1 MNINHS
7 YGEQCDSKDWLVLY
21 SMFVH
26 GVKAMDLHRSMVK
39 APLPPVFDSL
49 QAVVSRGGL
58 AIRCQAGKRTD
69 VGSILCFGHY
79 FSSRALS
86 RRVGALQISIIIIIC
101 GHCLTVLP
109 LTINETLK
117 WLTPVLILMQNQSGG
132 DSATVDIS
140 STPTSPPPPP
150 TSTPPLEWFVLK

>member
-26 GVKAMDLHRSMVK
+26 GVKAMDLYRSMVK

-58 AIRCQAGKRTD
+58 AIWCQAGKRTD
-69 VGSILCFGHY
+69 VGSIPCFGHC

-86 RRVGALQISIIIIIC
+86 CRVGALQISIISIITC

-117 WLTPVLILMQNQSGG
+117 WLTPVLICRGVHRVTDLEKFPVRISKMKLQCRIGL
-132 DSATVDIS
+132 AVTVQ
-140 STPTSPPPPP
+140 
-150 TSTPPLEWFVLK
+150 W